1 MLPKIRPSPL
11 HFRFGAGIALALLAG
26 GLIAAALWLRWPGL
40 GFNVWNVDEAIHAA
54 AARTLLDG
62 GVLYRDAIDQR
73 TPISY
78 YAVAATFAIAG
89 ENNLWAVR
97 AVIAAL
103 IGLTACC
110 LYLAGRNRQRPV
122 AGGTAALL
130 YVVLGSSLLA
140 PGDANAANTEWF
152 LAFFSAAA
160 AALFLSNPRPGNGR
174 TFLTGTL
181 LGCAFLSK
189 QPALLEL
196 AAPAAALGCL
206 AWQRTLSLPALVG
219 RTLAL
224 AAGWLAPVAV
234 AAAYFAAHDA
244 LADGFFY
251 TWTYNLSVYGR
262 EITFADRCNS
272 LRLFGSLLAD
282 SQPIFL
288 LLWIGGAAVAIHRLM
303 QRQPTPSE
311 NETNPATAYLIVWT
325 LAAIGG
331 AVSGGRDFQH
341 YFIQALP
348 ALALGGGF
356 ALDRAIRLIRASGAH
371 PGVRLFSALAVIGVG
386 YQLGAAALTARH
398 RTLPTDPSLRVS
410 AYIREH
416 SSAADRIFVWG
427 FHPDIYLHSDRRPAS
442 RFLYASFLT
451 GLIPWTNTAPERDT
465 AYAVVPG
472 AMATLLRDLAANTP
486 RFIVDC
492 SAGPNR
498 HWQKYPLGKFPPLY
512 AYVQE
517 HYQIIESHQFVPQGF
532 RLYQRRLPAD
542 SAGNAPA
549 DAGLSESVV
558 KTLAIATLGP
568 PLVPQR
574 GRAPHGAAFAMTE
587 GRAEYFAHAPSEL
600 SYRVP
605 AGTGALRGGFGIRP
619 GAYAPENAGAT
630 DGAEFVIRWV
640 HPDGT
645 AETLLRRLLEP
656 RQSPTDRGIQSFRVE
671 LPSRTD
677 GELVLQILPGPHDNP
692 ASDWTFWC
700 DLALENFR

>member
-1 MLPKIRPSPL
+1 MP
-11 HFRFGAGIALALLAG
+11 ALSTLVRRWLVPTGLAC
-26 GLIAAALWLRWPGL
+26 GLILGSLWLRWPGL

-54 AARTLLDG
+54 VARTLLDG

-73 TPISY
+73 TPLSY
-78 YAVAATFAIAG
+78 YAVAAVFAVAG

-97 AVIAAL
+97 AFIAVVIAATA
-103 IGLTACC
+103 GLLLFAGRSRQR
-110 LYLAGRNRQRPV
+110 LLAGGV
-122 AGGTAALL
+122 AAAIYLI
-130 YVVLGSSLLA
+130 LGSSLLA

-152 LAFFSAAA
+152 LAFFSTAAA
-160 AALFLSNPRPGNGR
+160 AVFLSAPLPGPGR
-174 TFLTGTL
+174 TFLVGTL

-196 AAPAAALGCL
+196 AAPAAALGWL
-206 AWQRTLSLPALVG
+206 AWQRKLTFP
-219 RTLAL
+219 AL
-224 AAGWLAPVAV
+224 AARGLTLACGWLAPVGLTV
-234 AAAYFAAHDA
+234 AYLAAHDA
-244 LADGFFY
+244 FADGRFY
-251 TWTYNLSVYGR
+251 AWTYNLEVYGK
-262 EITFADRCNS
+262 EITFADRANS
-272 LRLFGSLLAD
+272 LQLLVRLLAD
-282 SQPIFL
+282 SQPVLFVIWL
-288 LLWIGGAAVAIHRLM
+288 GGAAVVVHRLL
-303 QRQPTPSE
+303 QRQPTPAESD
-311 NETNPATAYLIVWT
+311 THPTSIYLVVWSLT
-325 LAAIGG
+325 AIGG

-341 YFIQALP
+341 YFIQFLP

-356 ALDRAIRLIRASGAH
+356 ALDRVGRW
-371 PGVRLFSALAVIGVG
+371 VRTADRSLVLRGLAALAVIGVVA
-386 YQLGAAALTARH
+386 QLGAAALTARQ

-416 SSAADRIFVWG
+416 SSAEDRIFVWG
-427 FHPDIYLHSDRRPAS
+427 FHPDIYLHADRRPAS
-442 RFLYASFLT
+442 RFLYASFIT

-465 AYAVVPG
+465 TYAIVPG
-472 AMATLLRDLAANTP
+472 AMADLLRDLAATTP

-498 HWQKYPLGKFPPLY
+498 HWQKYPLDKFPPLH
-512 AYVQE
+512 AYIQE
-517 HYQIIESHQFVPQGF
+517 HYRIIESHQFVPQGF
-532 RLYQRRLPAD
+532 RLYQRRSVDDPAG
-542 SAGNAPA
+542 AAPA
-549 DAGLSESVV
+549 DAGLAESVV
-558 KTLAIATLGP
+558 RTLAVSTLGP

-630 DGAEFVIRWV
+630 DGAEFIVRWV

-645 AETLLRRLLEP
+645 AETLLRRLLQP

-671 LPSRTD
+671 LPSQTD